1 MLKSYFTT
9 GLRNLLK
16 QKWYSLIKLAGL
28 VPDKDI
34 NIVYTGL
41 RPGEKLYE
49 ELLNEKEKT
58 LPTHH
63 EKIKIA
69 KVVSRSYKEVLGD
82 IENLTDLC
90 KQGDHFKLVGK
101 MKAIIPEFISNNSEF
116 AKLDEKPKKKVLFVP
131 AFSDSIKI
139 S

>member
-1 MLKSYFTT
+1 M
-9 GLRNLLK
+9 
-16 QKWYSLIKLAGL
+16 IKLSGL

-49 ELLNEKEKT
+49 ELLNEAETT

-69 KVVSRSYKEVLGD
+69 KVVSRSYKDVLND

-101 MKAIIPEFISNNSEF
+101 MKQIVPEFISNNSEF
-116 AKLDEKPKKKVLFVP
+116 SKLDEAKPKKKVLFVP
-131 AFSDSIKI
+131 AYSDAVKI